1 MSRGPF
7 RPRLPLIL
15 ASTSPRR
22 QAMLASL
29 GLWFHVC
36 APRVDEHR
44 LPHTLPPDHALV
56 LARAKA
62 RACQEEGAVIIGAD
76 TVVAHG
82 ERILGK
88 PEDTNEALGMLR
100 LLAGQEHH
108 VYTGV
113 CLRHGTEE
121 HAFVVSARVRMAAV
135 PDSIL
140 AAYAST
146 GEGLDKA
153 GAYALQGIGGFL
165 VETVSGSVSAVIGL
179 PLAETVSALLAME
192 AIEVAS

>member
-29 GLWFHVC
+29 GLWFHIC
-36 APRVDEHR
+36 PPEVDEHR
-44 LPHTLPPDHALV
+44 LPYTTPRDHALK
-56 LARAKA
+56 LAQAKA
-62 RACQEEGAVIIGAD
+62 RACQEKGAVIIGAD
-76 TVVAHG
+76 TVVAQG
-82 ERILGK
+82 EHILGK
-88 PEDTNEALGMLR
+88 PADTAEALTMLR
-100 LLAGQEHH
+100 LLAGSEHAVH
-108 VYTGV
+108 TGV
-113 CLRHGTEE
+113 CIRRGTEE

-153 GAYALQGIGGFL
+153 GGYALQGIGGFL

-192 AIEVAS
+192 AIEVTS